1 MGDSDMAEKRSAFQ
15 LRLDKEAHR
24 KVKAIADKELRSL
37 NAQIEYFVYRG
48 IAEYE
53 DAHGTTC
60 GNTVAKFDME
70 EKQNGVS

>member
-1 MGDSDMAEKRSAFQ
+1 MAEKRSAFR
-15 LRLDKEAHR
+15 LRLDKEVHR
-24 KVKAIADKELRSL
+24 KAKAIAGKEHRSL

-53 DAHGTTC
+53 KAHDATC
-60 GNTVAKFDME
+60 GNTAAQFDME

>member
-1 MGDSDMAEKRSAFQ
+1 MAEKRSAFQ

-53 DAHGTTC
+53 DAHGIAY
-60 GNTVAKFDME
+60 GNTVAKYDTE

>member
-1 MGDSDMAEKRSAFQ
+1 MAEKRSAFQ

-53 DAHGTTC
+53 DEHDITR
-60 GNTVAKFDME
+60 GNTAAKFDTE
-70 EKQNGVS
+70 GKQNGVS

>member
-1 MGDSDMAEKRSAFQ
+1 MAEKRSAFQ

-53 DAHGTTC
+53 DAHGATY
-60 GNTVAKFDME
+60 GNTAAKFDTE